1 MLSFFRTPRNAWGR
15 AALLM
20 LCVVVTVTAV
30 QALRPATEVRA
41 DITSEPP
48 REQFKAGGER
58 SEVVLREI
66 LAVLKKMDARLE
78 HIEKAASDST
88 KASRPT
94 TKSSSSTSSRKETVS
109 P

>member
-1 MLSFFRTPRNAWGR
+1 MLSFFRTPHNAWVR
-15 AALLM
+15 AAWLM
-20 LCVVVTVTAV
+20 LTVLITVSAV
-30 QALRPATEVRA
+30 QALRPANEVRG

-88 KASRPT
+88 KAGRPA
-94 TKSSSSTSSRKETVS
+94 TKSSTSSRKESNT

>member
-1 MLSFFRTPRNAWGR
+1 MLKFFRTLYNAWGR

-20 LCVVVTVTAV
+20 FCVVVTVAAV
-30 QALRPATEVRA
+30 QTLRPAAVVRA
-41 DITSEPP
+41 DVTSEPP

-78 HIEKAASDST
+78 HIEKAAGDAT
-88 KASRPT
+88 KAGRPA
-94 TKSSSSTSSRKETVS
+94 TKSATSSRKETGT